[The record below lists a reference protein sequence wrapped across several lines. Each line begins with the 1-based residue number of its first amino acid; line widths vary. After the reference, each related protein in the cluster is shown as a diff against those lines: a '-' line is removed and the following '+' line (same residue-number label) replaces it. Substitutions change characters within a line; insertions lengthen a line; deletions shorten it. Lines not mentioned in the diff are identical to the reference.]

1 MAIAGGTLPSAGL
14 RYDPADRSIT
24 IFGGLNKAG
33 SVLLQDVS
41 SICDELVA
49 KPNQVIDIA
58 TNRMQ
63 VSAVVEMMTERVGAI
78 RMLHR

>member
-24 IFGGLNKAG
+24 IFRGMNKAG
-33 SVLLQDVS
+33 SVLLQDIP
-41 SICDELVA
+41 SICDELIA

-63 VSAVVEMMTERVGAI
+63 VSAVIEMMTARVGAI
-78 RMLHR
+78 KELHR